1 MPDAHPTSTAPLT
14 ARRTRRA
21 TLRPVRLPPRSR
33 PASSRRG
40 ARHIRACVPCPPA
53 PASPPRAWFTQCGQH
68 KASRGVG
75 PSALNRRDGG
85 KALAS
90 AARSSSS
97 APSSARAN
105 GAISAASPPPA
116 ARRARVRSG
125 SRSCS
130 GSKRIEGIKKHA
142 HRQRV
147 LARPARALILACQG
161 RCNGL
166 ARARRPAR
174 SGSAAA
180 PIAPYCPSPSRRTPP
195 PATSLRASANRGCN
209 VSSSPA
215 CTGSGRWKYAP
226 AARSNPT
233 WPEDASTPSADAI
246 CASGN
251 RARAASCAISMRGSK
266 ASSVDTNAASSFA
279 SPPATRCSTAP
290 SPENPAPFPGSDPA

>member
-1 MPDAHPTSTAPLT
+1 MA
-14 ARRTRRA
+14 AR
-21 TLRPVRLPPRSR
+21 
-33 PASSRRG
+33 
-40 ARHIRACVPCPPA
+40 
-53 PASPPRAWFTQCGQH
+53 
-68 KASRGVG
+68 
-75 PSALNRRDGG
+75 
-85 KALAS
+85 LAS

-116 ARRARVRSG
+116 ASRSRAAFGQVQGHAPAPGALRDQETCAPPACACTARACLDTWRAR
-125 SRSCS
+125 
-130 GSKRIEGIKKHA
+130 
-142 HRQRV
+142 
-147 LARPARALILACQG
+147 G

-166 ARARRPAR
+166 GGLGAQRDPVALLRRLHR
-174 SGSAAA
+174 VL
-180 PIAPYCPSPSRRTPP
+180 PSPSRRTPP

-251 RARAASCAISMRGSK
+251 RPGRPAARYRCAARKPAASTRTPRPHSHRRPRP
-266 ASSVDTNAASSFA
+266 DAA
-279 SPPATRCSTAP
+279 PRPRPRT
-290 SPENPAPFPGSDPA
+290 PAPFRAQTQRDPRAGQLQHPGAGLR